1 MEERWDVL
9 SLNKSFFQA
18 PQIFWIFFLPQKH
31 LYCKNPETPE
41 VATMMSAEFL
51 GQHMIGRLDWGDPAV
66 TEPVEDKFVDGVA
79 RSQVIWT

>member
-1 MEERWDVL
+1 MGIFQPAMFVYRRVL
-9 SLNKSFFQA
+9 
-18 PQIFWIFFLPQKH
+18 
-31 LYCKNPETPE
+31 CVKNPLQRAARNAPPE

-51 GQHMIGRLDWGDPAV
+51 GQHVIGRLDWGDPAV